1 MMAVIKLNYLSK
13 SLMRTVDVDVILP
26 VDYLDMETMTY
37 NNYAPFKTLYLLHG
51 IFGDQ
56 NDWLHGTRIQR
67 WANERHL
74 CVVMPSGEN
83 MFYVDNEL
91 THNLY
96 SEFIG
101 KELVEM
107 TRQMFPLSYQ
117 KEDTFIAGLSMGGY
131 GAIINGLKYN
141 DTFGYVAGL
150 SSGLMIDDWINC
162 KEPIINVPD
171 AKKYYEGIFGDISKI
186 KGSDKDYMALV
197 ENKNTVDLPHIYLCV
212 GTEDF
217 LLKNNRDYRDF
228 LINKGVDVTYEE
240 GSGGHEWDFWDR
252 YILKILDWLPL
263 AQTGD
268 SLNSGNVKKMEL

>member
-197 ENKNTVDLPHIYLCV
+197 ENKNIVDLPHIYLCV

>member
-1 MMAVIKLNYLSK
+1 MAVIKLNYLSK
-13 SLMRTVDVDVILP
+13 CLMRTIDINVILP
-26 VDYLDMETMTY
+26 VDCLNMDTMEY
-37 NNYAPFKTLYLLHG
+37 ENHAPFKTLYLLHG

-56 NDWLHGTRIQR
+56 NDWLYGTRIQK

-83 MFYVDNEL
+83 MFYVNNEF
-91 THNLY
+91 THNYY
-96 SEFIG
+96 SKFIG
-101 KELVEM
+101 EELVTI
-107 TRQMFPLSYQ
+107 TRKMFPLSTN

-150 SSGLMIDDWINC
+150 SSALIIDDWINC
-162 KEPIINVPD
+162 KQPILNVPD
-171 AKKYYEGIFGDISKI
+171 IKKYYENIFGDLTKI

-197 ENKNTVDLPHIYLCV
+197 ENKNIADLPHMYICV

-228 LINKGVDVTYEE
+228 LIKKGIDVTYEE
-240 GSGGHEWDFWDR
+240 GPGGHEWDFWDK
-252 YILKILDWLPL
+252 YILKVLDWLPL
-263 AQTGD
+263 NQGNEG
-268 SLNSGNVKKMEL
+268 LNSGNVQ